1 MSIISKAWPTSL
13 VKKGFTLIELL
24 VVISLIGVLAVLVL
38 PNLNAARE
46 RGRDAARKS
55 DLKNIQTALRLYYN
69 DYGKYPMNTGAFEIS
84 GCGSQGVDTCLW
96 GTSFV
101 AATQTYMTKMPADPL
116 NVPYRYTRIDAD
128 TYTLAA
134 CLENKSDDKAVAATG
149 NWCPSGFMFEV
160 RP

>member
-1 MSIISKAWPTSL
+1 MSTISRAALSL
-13 VKKGFTLIELL
+13 KKGFTLIELL

-55 DLKNIQTALRLYYN
+55 DLKNMQTALRLYYN
-69 DYGKYPMNTGAFEIS
+69 DYGKYPLNSGGLEIS
-84 GCGSQGVDTCLW
+84 GCGVQGTDTCLW
-96 GTSFV
+96 GTTFS
-101 AATQTYMTKMPADPL
+101 AASQTYMGKLPADPL

-128 TYTLAA
+128 TYTLQA
-134 CLENKSDDKAVAATG
+134 CLENKSDEKGLPTVG
-149 NWCPSGFMFEV
+149 NWCPSEVMFEV